1 MIGRLQLT
9 WAHVN
14 RGNHLEPLINLNEP
28 RSNFATYRAA
38 YAVVEGPCI
47 PFVGIFLT
55 DIVHI
60 QDQLKDRVSFP
71 IPPQSLASAS
81 SGSSSSS
88 HHPSASTSDDSGA
101 STSSSAIL
109 AKPVFGPL
117 LINFVKRQKWY
128 DAVNGII
135 KHQSKPYQIVESPGT
150 MTFIKEQ
157 LSLASSKEESWF
169 WARSAELQKAEVA
182 HADIRRGLE
191 AAGF

>member
-81 SGSSSSS
+81 SSSSSS
-88 HHPSASTSDDSGA
+88 SRRPSASTPDDSGA
-101 STSSSAIL
+101 LTSSSATL
-109 AKPVFGPL
+109 SQPAFGPL

-135 KHQSKPYQIVESPGT
+135 KHQSKPYQFVESPGM